1 MKFPPMID
9 TKNFLISNNTGQ
21 IDKIAFINYAY
32 ELFVNDFKHSKVLYK
47 GLQVKIRD
55 KKLDCS
61 VCNNTCSN
69 TFCNCENCPWKNK
82 EDIFQ
87 HITSDEDPTLE
98 TRLSKTAKK
107 KLKKRRRA
115 NSGYK
120 IRTPGIY
127 SKTRTRRINWIKFII
142 ENSNNS
148 EIIEKI
154 IQSASNEE
162 KIRLYNKKENYLVI
176 ISRTTLKNG
185 TQELYLN
192 SAYHKPYISLLR
204 DFK

>member
-1 MKFPPMID
+1 MIN
-9 TKNFLISNNTGQ
+9 TKKFLISNNTGQ

-32 ELFVNDFKHSKVLYK
+32 ELFVNDFKNSKVLYK
-47 GLQVKIRD
+47 GLQVQIRD

-69 TFCNCENCPWKNK
+69 AFCNCENCPWKNK

-115 NSGYK
+115 NPGYK
-120 IRTPGIY
+120 VRTPGIY
-127 SKTRTRRINWIKFII
+127 SKTRTRRINWIKFVI
-142 ENSNNS
+142 ENSDNP